1 MLSSGAFHE
10 NMYVEYIMAN
20 KKTVRKNKSKRKS
33 RRRGGGDNSLL
44 NNIPKLH
51 VDVQAAAQRRQA
63 EQAAEAALR
72 QDAALRRQAEQA
84 AEAALCQQ
92 AEQTRQIQQTQDNK
106 RNVVRQLKIRA
117 ETKRILEKAKS
128 LASVKKQ
135 TDEEANARKE
145 NLRSL
150 FSAYGQ

>member
-1 MLSSGAFHE
+1 MLPKEAFYKK
-10 NMYVEYIMAN
+10 MYVKYIMAN

-44 NNIPKLH
+44 NKTRTITIDPTE
-51 VDVQAAAQRRQA
+51 ARRQA
-63 EQAAEAALR
+63 EQRRLEEE
-72 QDAALRRQAEQA
+72 ALRR
-84 AEAALCQQ
+84 EAAQRRLE
-92 AEQTRQIQQTQDNK
+92 EQTRQIQETQQNK
-106 RNVVRQLKIRA
+106 SKVVSLIKTRA
-117 ETKRILEKAKS
+117 ETKRILAEAKS

-145 NLRSL
+145 SLSSL